1 MTKQEAL
8 DVKEVLLQ
16 IRDSIPA
23 TYVDRIFHYYKT
35 YIDSSV
41 VKPCTCQPKY
51 WNQFLIALRDKVE
64 ATLAQQETQVI
75 INEEDNNT
83 KEGKQ
88 KRRRVSTGTTE

>member
-75 INEEDNNT
+75 INEEDNNS
-83 KEGKQ
+83 KED
-88 KRRRVSTGTTE
+88 

>member
-35 YIDSSV
+35 YVDSSV

-51 WNQFLIALRDKVE
+51 WNQFLIGLRDKVE
-64 ATLAQQETQVI
+64 ATLASYDREETKQEV
-75 INEEDNNT
+75 EDGTPSKHSRKKGN
-83 KEGKQ
+83 G
-88 KRRRVSTGTTE
+88 VSV